1 MTAPINLMV
10 DFLFVEVLSAP
21 TIDSLKKESSKSSSI
36 GRVLGQASKMARHAS
51 VVVSK
56 NALSTLNRLGDM
68 TSKST
73 KSTESTESN
82 NWSELIS
89 TTRVIPPRTKEAHDE
104 AVECANDVINN
115 AKSRLEDR
123 SRLTKSRHEA
133 FLKFQKSHKSDQ
145 HRRRTEIP
153 TKPSETRPSLLLNR
167 LSTIF
172 KPSSSFSSSS
182 SSLKNNNNKKKVN
195 GVSMMEMNTNSLFD
209 QLSDDIN
216 QQRRLLKKSQQEV
229 FDNLWG

>member
-73 KSTESTESN
+73 KSTESN

-123 SRLTKSRHEA
+123 SRLIKSRHES
-133 FLKFQKSHKSDQ
+133 FLKSQKSHKSDQ

-153 TKPSETRPSLLLNR
+153 TKPSETRSSLLLNR

-172 KPSSSFSSSS
+172 KSSSSFSSSS
-182 SSLKNNNNKKKVN
+182 SSLNNNNNNKKVN

-209 QLSDDIN
+209 QLSYDIN
-216 QQRRLLKKSQQEV
+216 QQRRLLKRSQQEV